1 MIVLM
6 PLTLSS
12 LNLLAHYLCAKGL
25 NAVILIDMTNET
37 VLPVSQQEVDLEFYK
52 LQILALVDSAL
63 SLTSQR
69 ELVSATEM
77 QDLLLDIRAVVGNPK
92 RPE

>member
-1 MIVLM
+1 M
-6 PLTLSS
+6 S
-12 LNLLAHYLCAKGL
+12 
-25 NAVILIDMTNET
+25 MTNET

-69 ELVSATEM
+69 ELISAAEM
-77 QDLLLDIRAVVGNPK
+77 QDLLLDIRAVVNSPK